1 MNVQRGDIVLLDY
14 PYPSGGGAKV
24 RPALV
29 VQNDRDNRRLV
40 NTIIVQITSVTR
52 RGLEPTQ
59 FLVEIATP
67 EGQTSGLRLDS
78 VVNCVNILTLDK
90 AKILRKLG
98 RLSDSLLQK
107 VNECLRMALDV

>member
-40 NTIIVQITSVTR
+40 NTIIVQITSVTSPGAGANAVAGRNCNAR
-52 RGLEPTQ
+52 RTVVWVAAGFGRELRKHSY
-59 FLVEIATP
+59 V
-67 EGQTSGLRLDS
+67 GQGQDSSQARS
-78 VVNCVNILTLDK
+78 VV
-90 AKILRKLG
+90 
-98 RLSDSLLQK
+98 RLASTDSQ
-107 VNECLRMALDV
+107 